1 MFEKLKSKWNVSGT
15 QLFLIICTFALGGSL
30 CGRIGKLILDAAG
43 MPKGVLWVVCY
54 ILLISLL
61 WPMSVL
67 LVSIPLGQFRFFRN
81 YVRRMT
87 QRIRGKKH

>member
-1 MFEKLKSKWNVSGT
+1 MFNKLKSKWNVSST

-30 CGRIGKLILDAAG
+30 CGRAGKLILDAAG
-43 MPKGVLWVVCY
+43 MPKGALWVGSY

-61 WPMSVL
+61 WPLSVL

-81 YVRRMT
+81 YVYKVGKRLK
-87 QRIRGKKH
+87 GKKH